1 MSRTLLFVAIS
12 TGCSGFLPFAAAQD
26 APQVAP
32 GEAVALSG
40 PDPYR
45 GSRSWDAPL
54 HRRTRADVLATGNR
68 SGTLNWQPASGR
80 DLRLRLRLVIGAT
93 QPPGP
98 LIAARVA
105 LQWPDGKHESLD
117 IRVVVIPRAAVA
129 AKGSKDFLV
138 ALTPVTRA
146 ASPGGSAKLRY
157 TVVSNEETDERVRL
171 RVEAGSGWRLL
182 DLEVLQQEL
191 LLEAWDKIEGE
202 FDVVVSEEAQI
213 GERQLVRLF
222 VAVAGEPGEMEARGY
237 VSVVKRGRIKPACR
251 PRRSPPRSGCRTLG
265 PTSPNRGGPMPLRYP
280 RSFPE
285 APASPLCTIRGSK
298 RP

>member
-1 MSRTLLFVAIS
+1 MTLDSISAAGSTKTERVTDESDSPVCGDQYRLFRVPPVCRRPRRAAKRTRR
-12 TGCSGFLPFAAAQD
+12 GGRPFRT
-26 APQVAP
+26 
-32 GEAVALSG
+32 
-40 PDPYR
+40 DPYR
-45 GSRSWDAPL
+45 GSRSWDVRYTVEPAP
-54 HRRTRADVLATGNR
+54 DVLATGNR

-171 RVEAGSGWRLL
+171 RVEPGSGGGSSIRRFCSRNCRW
-182 DLEVLQQEL
+182 
-191 LLEAWDKIEGE
+191 
-202 FDVVVSEEAQI
+202 
-213 GERQLVRLF
+213 
-222 VAVAGEPGEMEARGY
+222 
-237 VSVVKRGRIKPACR
+237 KRGIRSKASSMSWF
-251 PRRSPPRSGCRTLG
+251 RRRHR
-265 PTSPNRGGPMPLRYP
+265 
-280 RSFPE
+280 
-285 APASPLCTIRGSK
+285 
-298 RP
+298 